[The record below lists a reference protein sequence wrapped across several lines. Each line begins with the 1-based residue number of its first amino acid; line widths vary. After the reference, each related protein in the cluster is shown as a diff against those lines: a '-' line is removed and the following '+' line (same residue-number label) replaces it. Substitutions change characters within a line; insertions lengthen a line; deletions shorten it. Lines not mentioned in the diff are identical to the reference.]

1 MNTLS
6 KINEVIKASPAI
18 QIQSKISLLQ
28 RRAWN
33 VLLANAYNEL
43 PDKDIHSVSVVEL
56 AAKLGFGDGNQ
67 EYLKEMLR
75 SLRSCEVEWNLLN
88 KDNKQEWG
96 VAGLLAEVRITDGIC
111 FYQFSH
117 TLRLKLHNP
126 RVYAKL
132 NLRLQNRFRSRYA
145 LVLWEVC
152 FDYFDTT
159 RDQGE
164 TPFIPLETYRELMGI
179 EADEYQTFKALNQ
192 FVIKPAIKEI
202 NDLTN
207 YLVEVEQK
215 RLGRRIGE
223 LKFRITKVKQ
233 LPVQESIYPDIE
245 NLSPVAV
252 ELIQSEIDRKVAL
265 EITDQ
270 EWDFVNPEKLPEPGT
285 YPDFLGYVTE
295 KIEISRHAADVKNR
309 GGFLIEA
316 IRENYQNSEVQKARQ
331 LRAEKVREKELQEL
345 TEEFKIRRQNIL
357 RQTVHADP
365 ELVERAAKHIHSYI
379 VRERLLEHD
388 SALVAYQKGG
398 MVTAEINAILA
409 AEFCQELLAPVVE
422 AYENEK
428 ARILDSGQRSAVS
441 GQRSAISG
449 QKEWQSAVGG

>member
-1 MNTLS
+1 MNNLS

-88 KDNKQEWG
+88 KDNKQVWG
-96 VAGLLAEVRITDGIC
+96 IAGLLASVEIEEGIC
-111 FYQFSH
+111 SYEFPKP
-117 TLRLKLHNP
+117 LRLKLHNP

-202 NDLTN
+202 NDLTD
-207 YLVEVEQK
+207 YHVEVEQK

-233 LPVQESIYPDIE
+233 LPVQESLFPDIE
-245 NLSPVAV
+245 NLPSVAV
-252 ELIQSEIDRKVAL
+252 ELIQAEIDRKVAL
-265 EITDQ
+265 EIAEQ
-270 EWDFVNPEKLPEPGT
+270 AWDFVNPQKLPEPGT
-285 YPDFLGYVTE
+285 YPDFAAYVAE
-295 KIEISRHAADVKNR
+295 KIEVSLHAAEVKNR
-309 GGFLIEA
+309 GGFIVEA
-316 IRENYQNSEVQKARQ
+316 IRENYQNSEVKKAREM
-331 LRAEKVREKELQEL
+331 RAEKVREKALEDL
-345 TEEFKIRRQNIL
+345 TAEFRVKRDTIL
-357 RQTVHADP
+357 RQAVHADP
-365 ELVERAAKHIHSYI
+365 ELVERAAERIQSYF
-379 VRERLLEHD
+379 VRERLLEHA
-388 SALVAYQKGG
+388 SAIEAYQKGG
-398 MVTAEINAILA
+398 MVKADIDGILA
-409 AEFCQELLAPVVE
+409 AEFCQALLAPVVE
-422 AYENEK
+422 AYQDEK
-428 ARILDSGQRSAVS
+428 ARLLGN
-441 GQRSAISG
+441 
-449 QKEWQSAVGG
+449 VG

>member
-1 MNTLS
+1 MNNLS

-43 PDKDIHSVSVVEL
+43 PDKEIHSVSVVEL

-265 EITDQ
+265 EIAD
-270 EWDFVNPEKLPEPGT
+270 EDWDFVNPEKLPEPGT
-285 YPDFLGYVTE
+285 YPDFLMYVAE
-295 KIEISRHAADVKNR
+295 KIEISRAAEVKNR
-309 GGFLIEA
+309 GGFIIEA

-422 AYENEK
+422 AYEHEK
-428 ARILDSGQRSAVS
+428 ARILGEGV
-441 GQRSAISG
+441 
-449 QKEWQSAVGG
+449 V